1 MAAAGVSKRGG
12 RAKNE
17 DYIGQA
23 HQDGISCYV
32 VADGLGGHGSGEIA
46 SQMAVK
52 AVLDC
57 FVKSPAVS
65 EQMLKHYFDY
75 AQEVIVQKKEQDK
88 NCKNMATTIV
98 VLVTDGKRAVW
109 GHLGDSRL
117 YRLHKKLLYEITD
130 DHSVAFVSYQ
140 IGEIPYYS
148 DIRNSPDQN
157 KLLKILG
164 EREKYDPQI
173 SNVISIDK
181 HTKFLLC
188 TDGFWKYVTEEDVEY
203 TAKKSRTEKE
213 WLDKMNAIVEK
224 NLTPT
229 SDNYS
234 AITVYFK

>member
-12 RAKNE
+12 RLKNE

-23 HQDGISCYV
+23 HQGNISCYV

-46 SQMAVK
+46 SQTAVK

-57 FVKSPAVS
+57 FVRRPEISQ
-65 EQMLKHYFDY
+65 QMLKSYLDY
-75 AQEVIVQKKEQDK
+75 AQNAIVQRKEKDES
-88 NCKNMATTIV
+88 CKNMGTTIV
-98 VLVTDGKRAVW
+98 VLITDGKKAVW

-117 YRLHKKLLYEITD
+117 YRLRKKLLYEITD

-164 EREKYDPQI
+164 EKEKYAPQI
-173 SNVISIDK
+173 SQVMSIDK

-203 TAKKSRTEKE
+203 TARKSKTEKE
-213 WLDKMNAIVEK
+213 WLDKMTAIVER

>member
-1 MAAAGVSKRGG
+1 MAAAGISKRGG
-12 RAKNE
+12 RLKNE

-23 HQDGISCYV
+23 HQGAISCYV

-46 SQMAVK
+46 SQTAVK

-57 FVKSPAVS
+57 FVRRPEISQ
-65 EQMLKHYFDY
+65 QMLKSYLDY
-75 AQEVIVQKKEQDK
+75 AQNAIVQRKEKDES
-88 NCKNMATTIV
+88 CKNMGTTIV
-98 VLVTDGKRAVW
+98 VLITDGKKAVW

-117 YRLHKKLLYEITD
+117 YRLRKKLLYEITD

-164 EREKYDPQI
+164 EKEKYAPQI
-173 SNVISIDK
+173 SQVMSIDK

-203 TAKKSRTEKE
+203 TARKSKTEKE
-213 WLDKMNAIVEK
+213 WLEKMTAIVEK